1 MLEGRKRTN
10 GYIFNYAAGM
20 IYAPTDPSEEL
31 LKMLPF
37 RNTIIKLVPTN
48 IGYQEGTVVQ
58 AMIDPFLDK
67 NVSWFDNY
75 DWVIKLNTDV
85 MIRNDTW
92 FIQTMLNTTIDM
104 IVHDCYSSKF
114 SNYPVFHYDFIAFRQ
129 AVDRDR
135 ILNSKRRSAEIH
147 MTESSRGIYGQYR
160 FVYVEGAKHEVA
172 GIRNN

>member
-75 DWVIKLNTDV
+75 DWVIKLNTDEG
-85 MIRNDTW
+85 
-92 FIQTMLNTTIDM
+92 
-104 IVHDCYSSKF
+104 IVNS
-114 SNYPVFHYDFIAFRQ
+114 FRDGDGNNGLL
-129 AVDRDR
+129 AVENPD
-135 ILNSKRRSAEIH
+135 ILNV
-147 MTESSRGIYGQYR
+147 GG
-160 FVYVEGAKHEVA
+160 YVL
-172 GIRNN
+172 